1 LSAKKSQKSTTGQ
14 TADYRNTSKTTT
26 KCKSKSKLEPEKPIN
41 LTAASIIGP
50 RKSALK
56 WNGVPAE
63 DFAPGAT
70 CHVSA
75 TTKGGGHWTWS
86 SPDARCQESWNYGV
100 QESGGLPVLGL
111 DAVPRPLRHF
121 FQVHP
126 SPEWRWKFHREWLAE
141 EENNWTTNGLN
152 YGQKSQ
158 PINLTWT
165 LPAVKS
171 WSQIKPIIIFFRK
184 HKKKS

>member
-41 LTAASIIGP
+41 LTAASINGP

-70 CHVSA
+70 CHVSP
-75 TTKGGGHWTWS
+75 TTKGADIEPGAAQMPG
-86 SPDARCQESWNYGV
+86 ARSHGIMESRSLGVCQSW
-100 QESGGLPVLGL
+100 
-111 DAVPRPLRHF
+111 A
-121 FQVHP
+121 
-126 SPEWRWKFHREWLAE
+126 
-141 EENNWTTNGLN
+141 
-152 YGQKSQ
+152 
-158 PINLTWT
+158 
-165 LPAVKS
+165 
-171 WSQIKPIIIFFRK
+171 
-184 HKKKS
+184 